1 MSYSIKGGKRDSA
14 AATHPQR
21 EKRGVQASYPVF
33 DVRITLLDGKVH
45 SVDSLDF
52 TFQKVGAMALL
63 KTAAATKVTLLE
75 PIDEISVLVSDKVV
89 DAVIGDL
96 SILSRPGS
104 QH

>member
-1 MSYSIKGGKRDSA
+1 
-14 AATHPQR
+14 
-21 EKRGVQASYPVF
+21 
-33 DVRITLLDGKVH
+33 
-45 SVDSLDF
+45 
-52 TFQKVGAMALL
+52 MALL